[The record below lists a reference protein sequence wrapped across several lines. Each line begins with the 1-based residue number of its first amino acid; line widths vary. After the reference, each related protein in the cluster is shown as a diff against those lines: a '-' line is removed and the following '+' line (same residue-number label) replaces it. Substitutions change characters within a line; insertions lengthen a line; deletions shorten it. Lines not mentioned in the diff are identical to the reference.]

1 MNETYKKIVDG
12 TSVSHA
18 RAYNRA
24 PAFHGL
30 AMQPDVSVQIIDG
43 IADQGYAI
51 VDGFLPQATITG
63 LAEEAKA
70 LHAQGEM
77 HRAATGK

>member
-1 MNETYKKIVDG
+1 
-12 TSVSHA
+12 
-18 RAYNRA
+18 
-24 PAFHGL
+24 
-30 AMQPDVSVQIIDG
+30 MQPDVSVQIIDG